1 MRILLPQLHF
11 GLPVIAAALMLAPVV
26 GTAQEAAPAAEAT
39 AAVEV
44 APGTIMSYTEDQ
56 AKRGKKAYADNC
68 AGCHG
73 TTLGG
78 SGEAPTVVGQGFRER
93 WFVGSPEPIY
103 DYISSNMPQGAGG
116 SLPPETYADIVAYLM
131 SKNKVPAGDAELP
144 HDTAALANIVLPPLT
159 E

>member
-1 MRILLPQLHF
+1 MRISLPHF
-11 GLPVIAAALMLAPVV
+11 GLPVIAAALILAPAV
-26 GTAQEAAPAAEAT
+26 GIAQDAAPAAAETT
-39 AAVEV
+39 AALEV
-44 APGTIMSYTEDQ
+44 APGTVASYTDEQ

-78 SGEAPTVVGQGFRER
+78 SGEAPTVVGEGFRER

-116 SLPPETYADIVAYLM
+116 SLPADTYADIVAYLM

-144 HDTAALANIVLPPLT
+144 HDTAELANVVLPPLT